1 MFELLQNLIF
11 YIWIQDN
18 VWENIEEGGDIEID
32 IIEMRVVALFE
43 YKDVMGHAVK
53 SIFAVAEVWIN
64 LISILFSGML
74 YYQRFSLLTFFT
86 QGNGE
91 FGMTKIIW
99 YIMLNKWTLV
109 SYLFKAIFFGSNW
122 PYGSSRWG
130 GPYNCASSL
139 HWNGLRE
146 KIHRC
151 NSSRT
156 RGKVMSGYL

>member
-1 MFELLQNLIF
+1 MIKGLPFFILENSALYSLVAKAQVVGAGFIRITCITGTFENFKLKKCLSCSKIRSFIFEFKITFNLRK
-11 YIWIQDN
+11 YWGGRRHWNWYNWHDSGCLIWI
-18 VWENIEEGGDIEID
+18 
-32 IIEMRVVALFE
+32 FE

-99 YIMLNKWTLV
+99 YIMLNK
-109 SYLFKAIFFGSNW
+109 
-122 PYGSSRWG
+122 
-130 GPYNCASSL
+130 
-139 HWNGLRE
+139 
-146 KIHRC
+146 
-151 NSSRT
+151 
-156 RGKVMSGYL
+156 

>member
-64 LISILFSGML
+64 LIFILFLRNVILSKVQFAYIFYAREWRIWHDKNYL
-74 YYQRFSLLTFFT
+74 IYYAKQMNIS
-86 QGNGE
+86 
-91 FGMTKIIW
+91 K
-99 YIMLNKWTLV
+99 
-109 SYLFKAIFFGSNW
+109 LF
-122 PYGSSRWG
+122 
-130 GPYNCASSL
+130 
-139 HWNGLRE
+139 
-146 KIHRC
+146 
-151 NSSRT
+151 
-156 RGKVMSGYL
+156 V